1 MSIRYL
7 FLAFIV
13 LGFNLLHGQ
22 DLNYST
28 IDNSLID
35 ELEQSGKT
43 DFNIYVILE
52 DKVDVEALDR
62 QLTAARVSPEVRS
75 RTVLTA
81 LQSKAKDSQAKLM
94 SEMQKS
100 KDIVEHSINPYWIA
114 NVIFMT
120 ANKDAIAELSNDERI
135 EFIGLDGELKL
146 VESLEEAPAT
156 VVPDGVENGLNAINV
171 RPMWEMGYTGYGQ
184 LALVADTGID
194 PTHRAFANRYRG
206 NTNGDDEAW
215 YAFQG
220 QNESPFQCGDHGSH
234 VLGILLGLDVTTRD
248 TIGVAY
254 DAQWLG
260 SANLCNGGTQSNIGT
275 FQWSTNPDG
284 NVDTA
289 DDMADVIN
297 NSWWDP
303 SVFGA
308 DCNSIYV
315 DVLIALETAGVAVV
329 FSAGN
334 AGPDPATMTSPHNIN
349 VDLVNTFTVAALN
362 ANSNQLPIADFS
374 SRGPSTC
381 GGEGA
386 LLIKPEVAAPGQSVR
401 SSVLD
406 NEYGFKS
413 GTSMA
418 APHVAGSIIV
428 LKQAFPNATSREL
441 KMALYRSAR
450 DLGEPGEDD
459 TFGAGIIDVFAA
471 YQYMIDEGFVPQPAI
486 SGANDVMA
494 LGLTTDPIECNAE
507 LSGEFRFLN
516 NNSDTLRSLD
526 ISVYVDGALDE
537 DLSVQWEG
545 TLSPNATGSIALS
558 RDGFSNGGHNI
569 EIVISS
575 PNGLTD
581 ERDLNNSTS
590 TEVFFSERKQL
601 ANIEIEDQTTC
612 NESATLIKTEF
623 EGEGIVRWYD
633 RAVNG
638 NLLGEGTQVALPIP
652 EGETTIFGDL
662 FRLGTSGESRV
673 DIADISFTEDRTE
686 GLTFNVNAPLRITA
700 FDFYSEQSGNIF
712 VAVESGTGDN
722 ITQLDSEL
730 VRSDGSGWQTADVS
744 IRLPQGNRFRMLYK
758 DGSISFG
765 RTAGGLDYP
774 YTDAEGNLEI
784 IGDEGAG
791 IGSYKYF
798 FNLQIEYSDFCG
810 RIPVEVNATPSTDST
825 AVAIVE
831 ADINLVDF
839 ENNQAINFTNNSVN
853 ADSYFWDFGD
863 GTTST
868 EEAPSHTYSEPGVYY
883 VSLLANGIAG
893 CDDAVVV
900 RIDVISNEGS
910 VSTQDVVAVN
920 SFSLAPNPVSNRIN
934 FVSGSPVEVDEIKLF
949 NSAGQLVNVYPV
961 NSRVSRHSLNVNDLS
976 SGLYYF
982 VIQTKEGIETH
993 KVVKL

>member
-1 MSIRYL
+1 MTTRILSL
-7 FLAFIV
+7 VTFI
-13 LGFNLLHGQ
+13 LCFNLVHGQ

-35 ELEQSGKT
+35 ELEQSDKT
-43 DFNIYVILE
+43 NFDIYVILE
-52 DKVDVEALDR
+52 DKLDVEALDR
-62 QLTAARVSPEVRS
+62 QLTSARVSPKVRS
-75 RTVLTA
+75 KTVLSA
-81 LQSKAKDSQAKLM
+81 LQSKAKDTQADLM
-94 SEMQKS
+94 SELDS
-100 KDIVEHSINPYWIA
+100 NHDVVNHSINSYWIA
-114 NVIFMT
+114 NIIFMT
-120 ANKDAIAELSNDERI
+120 ANKEAIAELSNDERI
-135 EFIGLDGELKL
+135 EYIGLDGQLKL
-146 VESLEEAPAT
+146 VESLDESLAT
-156 VVPDGVENGLNAINV
+156 VVPDGVESGLDAINV
-171 RPMWEMGYTGYGQ
+171 RPMWDLGYTGYGQ

-206 NTNGDDEAW
+206 NTNGDSEAW
-215 YAFQG
+215 YAFTG
-220 QNESPFQCGDHGSH
+220 QNESPFQCSDHGSH
-234 VLGILLGLDVTTRD
+234 VLGTLLGLDVTTRD

-254 DAQWLG
+254 DAQWMG
-260 SANLCNGGTQSNIGT
+260 SANLCGGGTQSNIGT
-275 FQWSTNPDG
+275 FQWSVNPDG
-284 NVDTA
+284 NLDTA

-303 SVFGA
+303 SVFGE

-362 ANSNQLPIADFS
+362 ANSSQLPIADFS

-401 SSVLD
+401 SAVLD

-441 KMALYRSAR
+441 KMALYRSCR

-471 YQYMIDEGFVPQPAI
+471 YQYMIGEGFEPVPAV
-486 SGANDVMA
+486 SGENDVLA
-494 LGLTTDPIECNAE
+494 LGITTDPVECNSE
-507 LSGEFRFLN
+507 LTGEFRFLN
-516 NNSDTLRSLD
+516 NNADTLRTLD
-526 ISVYVDGALDE
+526 IAVYVDGALDE
-537 DLSVQWEG
+537 ELSVQWEG
-545 TLSPNATGSIALS
+545 TLPPNRTGTIPL
-558 RDGFSNGGHNI
+558 NGDEFTEGTHNI
-569 EIVISS
+569 EVVISS

-581 ERDLNNSTS
+581 DRSLNNSTAID
-590 TEVFFSERKQL
+590 VVISEKMQL

-612 NESATLIKTEF
+612 NESATLIKTDF
-623 EGEGIVRWYD
+623 EGDGIVRWFD
-633 RAVNG
+633 SPVNG
-638 NLLGEGTQVALPIP
+638 NTLGEGTQVALSVP
-652 EGETTIFGDL
+652 EGQTTIYGDL
-662 FRLGTSGESRV
+662 FRIGTSGEDQIDAS
-673 DIADISFTEDRTE
+673 DISFTDNQSE
-686 GLTFNVNAPLRITA
+686 GMTFNVNAPLRITA
-700 FDFYSEQSGNIF
+700 FDFYAEQSGNIF
-712 VAVESGTGDN
+712 VAVESGSGDN
-722 ITQLDSEL
+722 FSQLDSEL
-730 VRSDGSGWQTADVS
+730 IRSDGSGWQTADVS
-744 IRLPQGNRFRMLYK
+744 IRLPQGSRYRMLYK
-758 DGSISFG
+758 DGGISFG
-765 RTAGGLDYP
+765 RTNVDVDYP

-784 IGDEGAG
+784 IGDEAAG

-810 RIPVEVNATPSTDST
+810 RIPVEVNAAPSIET
-825 AVAIVE
+825 AAIAIME

-839 ENNQAINFTNNSVN
+839 ENNQGISFSNNSEN
-853 ADSYFWDFGD
+853 ADSYVWDFGD
-863 GTTST
+863 GNTST
-868 EEAPSHTYSEPGVYY
+868 EEAPSHTYTEPGVYY
-883 VSLLANGIAG
+883 ASLLARGVSG
-893 CDDAVVV
+893 CDDAAVV
-900 RIDVISNEGS
+900 RIEIVTSESS
-910 VSTQDVVAVN
+910 VSTQDIAEVN
-920 SFSLAPNPVSNRIN
+920 LFSLAPNPVSNHIN
-934 FVSGSPVEVDEIKLF
+934 FVSGSPIEIDEIKLF

-982 VIQTKEGIETH
+982 VIQTKDGIETH